1 MQIYSDKSFSEPIE
15 IIKAEGDLKQA
26 FVRIDELRK
35 KYYLLGYITYDFKK
49 LYFEVFD
56 KFEKYTP
63 KTPKQLGTVIKPLI
77 SKETYIKAINKIKE
91 YIANGVTYEVNYT
104 YPSEVLTNLNGLDLY
119 EAILEKQK
127 TLYNAYIE
135 TPELT
140 LLSYSPE
147 LFFKLKG
154 NKILTKPM
162 KGTAP
167 RLGDEEDSKRRE
179 FLFNDM
185 KNRAENIMIV
195 DLLRNDLGRISKTGT
210 VKVDK
215 LFEVEEHPTVFQM
228 TSEISSE
235 LEDEIN
241 LYDIFE
247 AIFPCGSITGAPKI
261 STMRV
266 IDELEQFNRNIYCGA
281 IGFLSPEVCEF
292 SVPIRILYGKDNK
305 YTYHAGGAIV
315 WDSTAEDEWEETLVK
330 TKFLQTDFQLIET
343 AVDDWARHVLRMKK
357 SAHELGF
364 KWNDEIENL
373 DKTQGLI
380 PSPLEGACI
389 TAVCHDVNCSVSDS
403 QKLRITLDKK
413 GNLQYQLTKLSN
425 KKTDRVLSDK
435 KLKDYQI
442 ANAPLN
448 DLTSDLLP
456 KVKLLGKV
464 NSHNPFL
471 YHKTT
476 IREAMPTD
484 VFEHIRTNERGEI
497 TEGIFTNIAIKKDGK
512 LYTPPVSCGLLNGTF
527 RQKLLKEG
535 KLVEKILYP
544 KDLENA
550 DKIFCF
556 NSVRKMV
563 EVQLCL

>member
-1 MQIYSDKSFSEPIE
+1 MQIYANKSFSNPIE
-15 IIKAEGDLKQA
+15 IIKAEGDLKEA
-26 FVRIDELRK
+26 FCRIDELRK
-35 KYYLLGYITYDFKK
+35 NYYLLGYITYDFQK

-56 KFEKYTP
+56 KLENYTP
-63 KTPKQLGTVIKPLI
+63 NPPKQLGTIIKPII
-77 SKETYIKAINKIKE
+77 SKEAYIDAINKIKE
-91 YIANGVTYEVNYT
+91 YISNGVTYEVNYT
-104 YPSEVLTNLNGLDLY
+104 YPSEVLTNLNGIDLY

-127 TLYNAYIE
+127 TPYNTYLE
-135 TPELT
+135 TPDLT

-167 RLGDEEDSKRRE
+167 RLGDNEDEKRRE
-179 FLFNDM
+179 FLYNDI

-215 LFEVEEHPTVFQM
+215 LFEIEEHPTVFQM

-235 LEDEIN
+235 LEDDVS
-241 LYDIFE
+241 LYDIFK

-266 IDELEQFNRNIYCGA
+266 IDELEPFSRNIYCGA
-281 IGFLSPEVCEF
+281 IGFLSPNECEF

-330 TKFLQTDFQLIET
+330 TKFLHTDFQLIET
-343 AVDDWARHVLRMKK
+343 AVDEWERHVARIKK
-357 SAHELGF
+357 SAEELGF
-364 KWNDEIENL
+364 KWNEKIERHTLPLREGRNL
-373 DKTQGLI
+373 RFRGGVTDDTLTI
-380 PSPLEGACI
+380 
-389 TAVCHDVNCSVSDS
+389 DS
-403 QKLRITLDKK
+403 QTKHNSEKICNCDTPLKLRITLDKN
-413 GNLQYQLTKLSN
+413 GNLQEQVTELSGCIFNGAN
-425 KKTDRVLSDK
+425 KPR
-435 KLKDYQI
+435 
-442 ANAPLN
+442 
-448 DLTSDLLP
+448 
-456 KVKLLGKV
+456 VKLQGEV

-476 IREAMPTD
+476 IRENMPTD
-484 VFEHIRTNERGEI
+484 AFEHIRTNERGEI
-497 TEGIFTNIAIKKDGK
+497 TEGIFTNIAIEKDGK
-512 LYTPPVSCGLLNGTF
+512 LYTPPISCGLLDGTY
-527 RQKLLKEG
+527 RQKLIEEG
-535 KLVEKILYP
+535 KLIEKILYP

-556 NSVRKMV
+556 NSVRKMIEV
-563 EVQLCL
+563 ELCS